1 MKPFSH
7 DQIQHFQRDGYL
19 IVPGL
24 APPSQCADMAATARD
39 HLTRRVAPIEY
50 EADVG
55 YSGAPASRTAP
66 GGNTV
71 RRLLQAYARAPV
83 FAAWASDPRVV
94 TRVQQLLARPVVLPQ
109 AHHNCVMTKQPG
121 FSSETHWHQDIRY
134 WSYARPDLINV
145 WLALGHETIDNGC
158 LMLLP
163 ASHLQQFAAA
173 RLDAAL
179 FLRPELPENQ
189 RLIEK
194 RVCAALAPGD
204 VLFFHARSFH
214 AAGRNLTQDSK
225 FSVVF
230 TYRPDDNPAIAG
242 TRSAAYK
249 EIAFEWLD

>member
-7 DQIQHFQRDGYL
+7 DQIQQFQRDGYL

-24 APPSQCADMAATARD
+24 ATPSECADMAATARD
-39 HLTRRVAPIEY
+39 HLTRRVAPFEY

-83 FAAWASDPRVV
+83 FAAWASDPRVL

-134 WSYARPDLINV
+134 WSYARPDL
-145 WLALGHETIDNGC
+145 TD
-158 LMLLP
+158 
-163 ASHLQQFAAA
+163 
-173 RLDAAL
+173 R
-179 FLRPELPENQ
+179 
-189 RLIEK
+189 
-194 RVCAALAPGD
+194 
-204 VLFFHARSFH
+204 
-214 AAGRNLTQDSK
+214 
-225 FSVVF
+225 
-230 TYRPDDNPAIAG
+230 
-242 TRSAAYK
+242 
-249 EIAFEWLD
+249 